1 VHGVLRVR
9 ERVER
14 LRLRLASQRGALV
27 LATLGLAC
35 GVLAGAVTI
44 AFRATIEIGQRVMA
58 PNGFASLTNEVRL
71 VLPVLGAVL
80 AISVLIWL
88 GRGRRL
94 RTGVI
99 HVLERLSYNEGQLPI
114 VNAVLQFVC
123 GALVLIFGLA
133 LGREGPSVHLG
144 AASGSQLGQWVRVP
158 HNSLRTLVGCGVAAA
173 IAASFNTPLAGVA
186 FALEVVLMEF
196 TVGNLTPVILA
207 AVSGATVGRLFY
219 GSSTAFFVPP
229 LYLESLWELPY
240 VVAMGVAIGAM
251 AAAFIVLV
259 RELTRASSH
268 RPWWLRMLAASV
280 LIGGCG
286 VVVPEVMGVGYDAVN
301 FALVGRYTLGTL
313 AAIAAVKLV
322 ATGIGIAAGLPGG
335 LIGPSLVMGAA
346 AGGVLGIIGSSLVP
360 GHTSEIGIYVM
371 LGMGAMMG
379 ATLQAPLAALLAL
392 LELTG
397 DLNIILP
404 GMLAIVSASLAAK
417 ELFSCE
423 SVFSTQMRE
432 LGLDH
437 SNDPVAQK
445 LRNIGVTAVMSR
457 AFRTTA
463 PRLSAL
469 QAVALLE
476 GTPQW
481 IVVDAAE
488 GKVLLPAADLA
499 RHLASDSVAEV
510 DLLDIP
516 SHRRKLARIH
526 PEATLQVG
534 LDLLERANA
543 AALYVESS
551 AGAYEAGI
559 VGVLTREQIEASY
572 RYMPNALPEDRQ
584 AAV

>member
-1 VHGVLRVR
+1 
-9 ERVER
+9 
-14 LRLRLASQRGALV
+14 
-27 LATLGLAC
+27 
-35 GVLAGAVTI
+35 
-44 AFRATIEIGQRVMA
+44 
-58 PNGFASLTNEVRL
+58 
-71 VLPVLGAVL
+71 
-80 AISVLIWL
+80 
-88 GRGRRL
+88 
-94 RTGVI
+94 
-99 HVLERLSYNEGQLPI
+99 
-114 VNAVLQFVC
+114 
-123 GALVLIFGLA
+123 
-133 LGREGPSVHLG
+133 
-144 AASGSQLGQWVRVP
+144 
-158 HNSLRTLVGCGVAAA
+158 
-173 IAASFNTPLAGVA
+173 
-186 FALEVVLMEF
+186 MEF

-219 GSSTAFFVPP
+219 GSFTAFLVPP

-240 VVAMGVAIGAM
+240 VVAMGVVIGAM

-259 RELTRASSH
+259 RELTRATGH
-268 RPWWLRMLAASV
+268 RPWWLSMLAASV

-286 VVVPEVMGVGYDAVN
+286 VVVPEVMGVGYNAVN
-301 FALVGRYTLGTL
+301 FALLGRYTLGTL

-397 DLNIILP
+397 DLNIVLP
-404 GMLAIVSASLAAK
+404 GMLVIVSASLAAK

-423 SVFSTQMRE
+423 SVFTMQMRE
-432 LGLDH
+432 LGLGH

-445 LRNIGVTAVMSR
+445 LRHIGVTAVMSR

-463 PRLSAL
+463 PRLSAV
-469 QAVALLE
+469 QAVALLD

-481 IVVDAAE
+481 IVVDAGE

-499 RHLASDSVAEV
+499 RHLASNPDAEI

-516 SHRRKLARIH
+516 AHRRTLARIH

-534 LDLLERANA
+534 LDLLERVHAG
-543 AALYVESS
+543 ALYVESS

-559 VGVLTREQIEASY
+559 LGVLTREQIEASY
-572 RYMPNALPEDRQ
+572 RYMPSALSEER
-584 AAV
+584 